1 MKYLQVKRMSNIS
14 KVKDQKAKSKLA
26 KYVRAIGQDL
36 IQQYPKDRQQTIIT
50 DIIRIASLD
59 KKDE

>member
-1 MKYLQVKRMSNIS
+1 MSNIS

-36 IQQYPKDRQQTIIT
+36 VQQYPKDKQQTILT

-59 KKDE
+59 KENA